1 MSARSAASRIGEL
14 PRRTGTGS
22 PLADRHH
29 RAFLQVECQFEPAIR
44 GVYRGIVGRHSTRER
59 GRLACPGKPSVGG
72 RDARAPRGL
81 LTFPPHSRS
90 AVNRCR
96 APSFVV
102 LSRVVNNLHDKYFSV
117 QSDAPVT
124 GGTTMAT
131 IAADASD
138 VERLT
143 RGLTRLMWVDSKRL
157 AQILA
162 VYDLTIPQFYTLA
175 AISRHGQSC
184 RMGDLAHQL
193 FQSSATMTGIVTRL
207 EADGLVERV
216 MDPDDRRAVQVRVTE
231 RAKKMLDEVL
241 AAQHE
246 SVSHTLDR
254 MSASDR
260 QEFLRLLDVYFD
272 ALSAS
277 FD

>member
-1 MSARSAASRIGEL
+1 
-14 PRRTGTGS
+14 
-22 PLADRHH
+22 
-29 RAFLQVECQFEPAIR
+29 
-44 GVYRGIVGRHSTRER
+44 
-59 GRLACPGKPSVGG
+59 
-72 RDARAPRGL
+72 
-81 LTFPPHSRS
+81 
-90 AVNRCR
+90 
-96 APSFVV
+96 
-102 LSRVVNNLHDKYFSV
+102 
-117 QSDAPVT
+117 
-124 GGTTMAT
+124 MAT

-162 VYDLTIPQFYTLA
+162 GYDLTIPQFYTLA

-241 AAQHE
+241 AARRERMAQ
-246 SVSHTLDR
+246 TLDR
-254 MSASDR
+254 LSADDR
-260 QEFLRLLDVYFD
+260 REFLRLIEVYLD
-272 ALSAS
+272 ALTSNLG
-277 FD
+277 

>member
-1 MSARSAASRIGEL
+1 MQSE
-14 PRRTGTGS
+14 
-22 PLADRHH
+22 
-29 RAFLQVECQFEPAIR
+29 
-44 GVYRGIVGRHSTRER
+44 
-59 GRLACPGKPSVGG
+59 
-72 RDARAPRGL
+72 
-81 LTFPPHSRS
+81 
-90 AVNRCR
+90 
-96 APSFVV
+96 V
-102 LSRVVNNLHDKYFSV
+102 LE
-117 QSDAPVT
+117 T
-124 GGTTMAT
+124 GGTAMAT
-131 IAADASD
+131 IASTASD
-138 VERLT
+138 AERLS
-143 RGLTRLMWVDSKRL
+143 RGIMRLMWMNGKRL
-157 AQILA
+157 GQILA
-162 VYDLTIPQFYTLA
+162 AYDLTIPQFYTLL
-175 AISRHGQSC
+175 AISRCGSGC

-216 MDPDDRRAVQVRVTE
+216 MDPNDRRAVQVRVTE